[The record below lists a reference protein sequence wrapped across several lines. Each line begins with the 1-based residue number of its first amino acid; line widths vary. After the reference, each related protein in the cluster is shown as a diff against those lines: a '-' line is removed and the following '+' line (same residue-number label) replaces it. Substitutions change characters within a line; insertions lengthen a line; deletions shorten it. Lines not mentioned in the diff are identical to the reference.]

1 VLAAAVAPSVR
12 GPAAPAHS
20 ARASPPFPLPQRLRR
35 ADASRWRRADAQ
47 SVRRPPLLRPTLGA
61 QASSSELSPGTSTK
75 QVRASLL
82 FRSCCPKS
90 STQTLA
96 ICSLILNR
104 VPKPY
109 LSVLG
114 SYLIHTDF
122 FDFLLARRIGF
133 TCVQPCLLLD
143 LACAAC
149 GLCSFLSI
157 REQFSFLI
165 IFPLVFMLC
174 FCFFLFPLFFLLVSE
189 YDFSY
194 GSR

>member
-1 VLAAAVAPSVR
+1 MP
-12 GPAAPAHS
+12 
-20 ARASPPFPLPQRLRR
+20 
-35 ADASRWRRADAQ
+35 
-47 SVRRPPLLRPTLGA
+47 RPP
-61 QASSSELSPGTSTK
+61 SSGLSPVTSTTRY
-75 QVRASLL
+75 VHPFSSV
-82 FRSCCPKS
+82 SCCPKS

-96 ICSLILNR
+96 ICSWILNR

-109 LSVLG
+109 LSVFG

-122 FDFLLARRIGF
+122 FYFLLARRVGF

-165 IFPLVFMLC
+165 IFPLVFNAL
-174 FCFFLFPLFFLLVSE
+174 FLLFFISTFFLLVSE